1 MAKRV
6 RKTVEF
12 EHWGYLF
19 VAPFVLIFLVFSLYP
34 IIYTLILGFTDAA
47 GLARDFTF
55 IGLENFRKVLLP
67 ESFTAS
73 FWNGFGNTWI
83 IWIVNFIPQ
92 IFFALLLAVWFTDI
106 RLRLKGVGFFKTVFY
121 LPNIIPTSAV
131 AVLFNALFYFPN
143 GPVNQALASLG
154 IIGSVKEFISFLEN
168 IVTGSTLD
176 MAGTGVAINFFRSAT
191 FSRGLVSFIQWWLWY
206 GNTLIMVGAG
216 ITGISTS
223 LFESAYVDG
232 ANSRQIFFKITL
244 PSLRPV
250 MLYILLT
257 SLIGGMQMFD
267 IPFMVGPDRFGNP
280 KSSILTTTL
289 YIYNLAFKTG
299 GMRGSDQAGGSAAS
313 VVLFIITLTAAM
325 TLFYSMRDKDAIKA
339 QKLLKLEKLARKAV

>member
-1 MAKRV
+1 MAKKE
-6 RKTVEF
+6 RKSVEF
-12 EHWGYLF
+12 EHWGYFF
-19 VAPFVLIFLVFSLYP
+19 VAPFVIVFLIFSLYP
-34 IIYTLILGFTDAA
+34 IVYTLILGFTDAA
-47 GLARDFTF
+47 GLAQGFSFT
-55 IGLENFRKVLLP
+55 GLANFKKVLFP
-67 ESFTAS
+67 ENYIAS
-73 FWNGFGNTWI
+73 FWNGFMNTWI

-106 RLRLKGVGFFKTVFY
+106 RLKLKGVGFFKTVFY
-121 LPNIIPTSAV
+121 LPNIIPTAAV
-131 AVLFNALFYFPN
+131 AVLFNALFYFPT
-143 GPVNQALASLG
+143 GPINQILTDLNLLSPIKSFL
-154 IIGSVKEFISFLEN
+154 SFLEEK
-168 IVTGSTLD
+168 ITGSTLD
-176 MAGTGVAINFFRSAT
+176 MTGSEAINFFRSAV

-250 MLYILLT
+250 MFYILLT
-257 SLIGGMQMFD
+257 SVIGGMQMFD

-280 KSSILTTTL
+280 KSSILTTAL

-299 GMRGSDQAGGSAAS
+299 GLRGSDIAGGSAAS
-313 VVLFIITLTAAM
+313 VVLFIITLSLCVV
-325 TLFYSMRDKDAIKA
+325 LFYTMRDKDATKAKKLAKLQKLA
-339 QKLLKLEKLARKAV
+339 QKAA